1 MRRFSV
7 RNEQGIAL
15 VLTVFALVVIGAVV
29 AGTFFVGRVE
39 QTTGYSTVWSRQA
52 GEAAETGLTWTMTNV
67 EAPTYLAIPVWSP
80 ATPSELDLGSRT
92 VAGMPHVSYSSR
104 IRRLNQT
111 LFQVTA
117 VGTRRGTGGRIIASE
132 TLVQLVRLAKPTIGV
147 NAAIT
152 VQDPIKFN
160 GNTFSISGMNALP
173 PQWLPAECAALD
185 PGNSDDVVGIR
196 SSTGTGANSSD
207 MNNIQGFPTKVV
219 ANDPSVTS
227 ETFRDFLDYTY
238 ATLAAQPGVK
248 VLPSTSTYNGVGPVL
263 DLTQSPAVCNK
274 AAALNFGEPFRNP
287 PTAGAVTQCQ
297 NYYPTVHGTGASL
310 KFAAG
315 SRGQGILLVDGD
327 LELAGGF
334 EWSGLVI
341 VRGQM
346 KINGTGN
353 KLYGAILTE
362 GVDLNTSGSVSGNVE
377 IGFSACAIE
386 KAVLGA
392 AVPVPLSRGWAQVF

>member
-160 GNTFSISGMNALP
+160 GNAFSISGMNALP

-297 NYYPTVHGTGASL
+297 NYYPTVHGTGTSL

-315 SRGQGILLVDGD
+315 SRGQGILLVDGN